1 MNISDFMTPNPTTCQ
16 TTASLSEAARAM
28 RDESIGDVLVC
39 DDTQRLVGIVTD
51 RDLVVRGLASGDVQ
65 GLTLADVCSN
75 DVTSVT
81 IDTPASEVVR
91 LMTDRAVRRVPVV
104 EGNGRPVGIV
114 SLGDLAAQLDEES
127 ALGQISSAPP
137 DS

>member
-16 TTASLSEAARAM
+16 TTAPLSEAARAM

-51 RDLVVRGLASGDVQ
+51 RDLVVRGLANGDIE

-75 DVTSVT
+75 ELTTVTV
-81 IDTPASEVVR
+81 DTPASEVVR
-91 LMTDRAVRRVPVV
+91 LMTDRAVRRVPVI
-104 EGNGRPVGIV
+104 EQSGRPVGIV

-137 DS
+137 DA

>member
-1 MNISDFMTPNPTTCQ
+1 
-16 TTASLSEAARAM
+16 
-28 RDESIGDVLVC
+28 
-39 DDTQRLVGIVTD
+39 
-51 RDLVVRGLASGDVQ
+51 VVRGLASGDVQ

-75 DVTSVT
+75 DVTTVT

-104 EGNGRPVGIV
+104 EGDGRPVGIV
-114 SLGDLAAQLDEES
+114 SLGDLAAQLDEQS

-137 DS
+137 DA